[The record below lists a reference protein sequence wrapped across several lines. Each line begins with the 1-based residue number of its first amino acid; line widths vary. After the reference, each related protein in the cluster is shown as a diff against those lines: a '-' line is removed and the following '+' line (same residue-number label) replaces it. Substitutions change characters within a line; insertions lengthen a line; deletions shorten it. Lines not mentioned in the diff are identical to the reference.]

1 MSGSRPETV
10 AATVSGRCAAMEPTE
25 GCVCW
30 TSAWVFGCLMNPFF
44 RAARESGA
52 SEGSQGPEGC
62 GSVGFIR

>member
-1 MSGSRPETV
+1 MSGSSPETA

-30 TSAWVFGCLMNPFF
+30 TSAWLFGCLMNPFF
-44 RAARESGA
+44 RATRVSGA
-52 SEGSQGPEGC
+52 SEGTEGS

>member
-1 MSGSRPETV
+1 
-10 AATVSGRCAAMEPTE
+10 MEPTE

-52 SEGSQGPEGC
+52 SEGPKGPEGC